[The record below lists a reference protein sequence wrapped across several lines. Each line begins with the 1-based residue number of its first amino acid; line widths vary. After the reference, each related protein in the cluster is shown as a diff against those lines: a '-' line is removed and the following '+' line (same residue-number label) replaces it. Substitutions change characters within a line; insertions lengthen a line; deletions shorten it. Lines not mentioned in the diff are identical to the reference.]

1 MIIRKIKYI
10 ILFMA
15 LLAVILLSMK
25 KKTYINLISPCTDGF
40 VLIWDF
46 DSAKLLIKII
56 NTSLFEACLMN

>member
-1 MIIRKIKYI
+1 
-10 ILFMA
+10 MA